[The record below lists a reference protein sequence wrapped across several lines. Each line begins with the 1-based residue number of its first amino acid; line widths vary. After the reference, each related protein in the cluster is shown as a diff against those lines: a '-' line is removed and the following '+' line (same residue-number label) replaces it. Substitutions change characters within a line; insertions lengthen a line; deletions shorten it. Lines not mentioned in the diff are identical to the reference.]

1 MPYVLDDLSAASLHE
16 GISGAKPN
24 VTLSHSETEGRVV
37 SNDYIDGDCGFRK
50 GLGG

>member
-1 MPYVLDDLSAASLHE
+1 MPYGLDDLSAASLDK
-16 GISGAKPN
+16 GISRAKPF

-37 SNDYIDGDCGFRK
+37 SNDYPDGNCAFRK